1 MQSKRYNRILLGN
14 VANEL
19 MLSHRVPKHEKPL
32 LDASSRKLW
41 LAEENDIVVSNV
53 RVSNSYKNYVCQHL
67 GIDEKKVLS
76 LYFINNNY
84 KDLSSQLDELG
95 LKDAPITVSPYALD
109 KPLFEFISKNNLK
122 LLEFQHEITSQLL
135 NNIYRLNTKSGFRQA
150 ALDLNMRIPDGIF
163 CSGRLEIIEATKKKL
178 SSLESVFLKMNC
190 SSNGYGAL
198 KLDQNDLPILEKKI
212 NFHLDS
218 IGQQSQDYILE
229 EFINHKESPSVEMVV
244 NDGGAKLSY
253 FCNQFSDGNTGL
265 QSELS
270 GISSHAVKN
279 LKKYGYTY
287 GDYLFKLGYRGVFDL
302 DAIYT
307 DKEDLILTESNVRR
321 TAGTHLHEIS
331 TRLLGDNYNNNFVW
345 KSGSF
350 TISTS
355 TTFKK
360 GISRI
365 DSAGINFNPKNK
377 TGILIITDPS
387 LSGIWRYLV
396 IAKSMSEAITLES
409 NLVNIF
415 KENIS
420 SPKNYCE
427 HRNTKNNFG
436 F

>member
-163 CSGRLEIIEATKKKL
+163 CSGRLEIIEATKKKI
-178 SSLESVFLKMNC
+178 VITRVCFFKN
-190 SSNGYGAL
+190 
-198 KLDQNDLPILEKKI
+198 
-212 NFHLDS
+212 
-218 IGQQSQDYILE
+218 
-229 EFINHKESPSVEMVV
+229 
-244 NDGGAKLSY
+244 
-253 FCNQFSDGNTGL
+253 
-265 QSELS
+265 EL
-270 GISSHAVKN
+270 
-279 LKKYGYTY
+279 
-287 GDYLFKLGYRGVFDL
+287 
-302 DAIYT
+302 
-307 DKEDLILTESNVRR
+307 
-321 TAGTHLHEIS
+321 
-331 TRLLGDNYNNNFVW
+331 LL
-345 KSGSF
+345 
-350 TISTS
+350 
-355 TTFKK
+355 
-360 GISRI
+360 
-365 DSAGINFNPKNK
+365 
-377 TGILIITDPS
+377 
-387 LSGIWRYLV
+387 
-396 IAKSMSEAITLES
+396 
-409 NLVNIF
+409 
-415 KENIS
+415 
-420 SPKNYCE
+420 
-427 HRNTKNNFG
+427 
-436 F
+436 